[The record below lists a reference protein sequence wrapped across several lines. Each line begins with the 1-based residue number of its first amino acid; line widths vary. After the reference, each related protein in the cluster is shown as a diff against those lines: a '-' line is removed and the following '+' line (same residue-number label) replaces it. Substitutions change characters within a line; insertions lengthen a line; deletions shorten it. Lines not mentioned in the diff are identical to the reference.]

1 MNAQEFRS
9 ITGEV
14 ALYMYHE
21 PVLTGCRILTT
32 TRAKKA
38 LNKLINAGY
47 NAKMML
53 LNNKI
58 ILIYKN

>member
-21 PVLTGCRILTT
+21 PVLTGIRILTSQ
-32 TRAKKA
+32 RAKKA
-38 LNKLINAGY
+38 LKKLISAGY
-47 NAKMML
+47 HAKMMF
-53 LNNKI
+53 LNNKT
-58 ILIYKN
+58 ILIYKD

>member
-1 MNAQEFRS
+1 MNAQEFRN

-21 PVLTGCRILTT
+21 PILTGCRILTAP
-32 TRAKKA
+32 RAKKA
-38 LNKLINAGY
+38 LKKLTDAGY

-53 LNNKI
+53 LDNKT